1 MDKEEEIVVVTES
14 ESSENV
20 AITSAERL
28 AAFEKEKM
36 SRRAALGRFG
46 LLAGAAAVAALTADE
61 LTRMVGSE
69 LERRLAGNKAI
80 EQVAKELKNAG
91 VAFAAPPF
99 PYLSC
104 DSTTDGKVG
113 NYCRQVGMYPP
124 TSPYDPQRCNNCC
137 DQVFSDNGRCS
148 EAEPRD
154 TLIAKCKEACAS

>member
-14 ESSENV
+14 ASSEDV
-20 AITSAERL
+20 TITPAERL

-69 LERRLAGNKAI
+69 LQRRSAGNKAT

-91 VAFAAPPF
+91 VAFADVISVTPVPLPMCLDLGGSLTWCYEICSTRFTKCATACPPAN
-99 PYLSC
+99 
-104 DSTTDGKVG
+104 TNAGAI
-113 NYCRQVGMYPP
+113 CRAACGVEER
-124 TSPYDPQRCNNCC
+124 RCRSQ
-137 DQVFSDNGRCS
+137 DCS
-148 EAEPRD
+148 
-154 TLIAKCKEACAS
+154 ACPNP